1 MDRLRVSV
9 SECTTF
15 HASFEDDLTGYSAAG
30 ADGIGIWE
38 FKLPAGDDA
47 RSLER
52 MQAAGLDATICVP
65 TIPSIYPDGYFA
77 EPKEPA
83 DRTKAL
89 CAAIRRFAPFKP
101 VGILCV
107 TGDPAGRDRKEMWR
121 VTVDGLKEVAD
132 VAGAFGVT
140 LGVEAYRA
148 TSGALVNTI
157 DGMLELVGAI
167 DRPNVG
173 IIIDTWHLWDDE
185 DFFGKLTRHADQI
198 TGVQVCDYRN
208 PSRSWADRV
217 LPGDGVIDW
226 PAVIAA
232 LDAGGYDG
240 WYDVEIF
247 SDDGTFGAAYPDSY
261 WAAPAAETVA
271 AARAAFDKCWS
282 LTPQQV
288 KETR

>member
-1 MDRLRVSV
+1 MDRLRLSI

-15 HASFEDDLTGYSAAG
+15 HASYEDDLAGYSAAG

-52 MQAAGLDATICVP
+52 MQAAGLVATICVP
-65 TIPSIYPDGYFA
+65 TVPSIYPDAYFA
-77 EPKEPA
+77 DPTEPA
-83 DRTKAL
+83 DRVKAL
-89 CAAIRRFAPFKP
+89 CAAVLRFAPFQP
-101 VGILCV
+101 VSILCV
-107 TGDPAGRDRKEMWR
+107 TGNPAGRDQDEMWR
-121 VTVDGLKEVAD
+121 VTVEGLKEVAD
-132 VAGAFGVT
+132 VAGEFGVT

-148 TSGALVNTI
+148 TSGAMVNTI
-157 DGMLELVGAI
+157 DGMLELADAI

-173 IIIDTWHLWDDE
+173 IVIDTWHLWDE
-185 DFFGKLTRHADQI
+185 PDFLGKLERHAGRI
-198 TGVQVCDYRN
+198 NGVQVCDYRD

-226 PAVIAA
+226 PVVIAA

-247 SDDGTFGAAYPDSY
+247 SDDGTFGDALEGSL
-261 WAAPAAETVA
+261 WAREPHGLARDAVA
-271 AARAAFDKCWS
+271 GFRNIWAG
-282 LTPQQV
+282 
-288 KETR
+288 TRSGA